1 MKAKQL
7 LDTIKNLDL
16 RRFGK
21 NEYTD
26 AKNKSGGGSGE
37 IDYEAIYQF
46 YKKKLV
52 EGIPEQY
59 LEQAIIPEHYADIE
73 AGIGD
78 SEEYENKLGV
88 WIGDAKNDDI
98 ALFNVLESPNI
109 SNPIYFGYYR
119 YSDFEIL

>member
-26 AKNKSGGGSGE
+26 AKNNSGGGSGE

-52 EGIPEQY
+52 EGISEQY

-78 SEEYENKLGV
+78 SKEYENKLGV
-88 WIGDAKNDDI
+88 WSGAAREGDLP
-98 ALFNVLESPNI
+98 LFNIIDMSESKL
-109 SNPIYFGYYR
+109 IYFGNYY
-119 YSDFEIL
+119 YTTDSIII